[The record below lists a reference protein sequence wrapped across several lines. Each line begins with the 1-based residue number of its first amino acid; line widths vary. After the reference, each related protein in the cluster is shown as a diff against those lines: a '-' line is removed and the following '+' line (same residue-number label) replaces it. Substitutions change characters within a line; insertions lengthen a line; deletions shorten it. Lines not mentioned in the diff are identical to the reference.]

1 MKSNYNLAGSIR
13 GNMIACGE
21 SARLERNYAYDQ
33 EPVRHLLKNRQEM
46 HFCVFWPFLSLGA
59 IHKRKRAKIRAKKG
73 AKIGSKRR
81 SKRAESFL
89 SDFQNLRIVLAL
101 PNDAVSGYIHKIS
114 FKTLK
119 FKKIVIR
126 QF

>member
-59 IHKRKRAKIRAKKG
+59 IFNEKEPKWEPKREPK
-73 AKIGSKRR
+73 
-81 SKRAESFL
+81 
-89 SDFQNLRIVLAL
+89 
-101 PNDAVSGYIHKIS
+101 
-114 FKTLK
+114 
-119 FKKIVIR
+119 
-126 QF
+126 

>member
-46 HFCVFWPFLSLGA
+46 HFLGFLA
-59 IHKRKRAKIRAKKG
+59 IFELRG
-73 AKIGSKRR
+73 
-81 SKRAESFL
+81 
-89 SDFQNLRIVLAL
+89 NL
-101 PNDAVSGYIHKIS
+101 
-114 FKTLK
+114 
-119 FKKIVIR
+119 
-126 QF
+126 